1 MRVLTFDLSRDAGQ
15 RKRLADVAEKLG
27 VALIVGS
34 VLQVVLPPEIETSRF
49 LVGSVFIVGGF
60 ILIVMSVFLSRSQ

>member
-1 MRVLTFDLSRDAGQ
+1 MDSGQ

-34 VLQVVLPPEIETSRF
+34 VLQVVLPQETEPTRF
-49 LVGSVFIVGGF
+49 VAGSVFIVGGF
-60 ILIVMSVFLSRSQ
+60 VLIVMSVVLSKNQ